1 MNRAY
6 TLIKSLNDLISSSGT
21 VFTAEFFH
29 SNCADDISY
38 GLCSAASLAPH
49 CRHTPHCPVIF
60 APLIIFVLLH
70 PSLPC
75 HLCALPHGK
84 LFYSS

>member
-1 MNRAY
+1 MNWAY

-21 VFTAEFFH
+21 VFIAEFFH

-38 GLCSAASLAPH
+38 SLCSAASLASH
-49 CRHTPHCPVIF
+49 CHRIPHCPVVF

-70 PSLPC
+70 LSLPC

-84 LFYSS
+84 SFYSS